1 MKKIDEVI
9 NNILVELDSEQ
20 AKYQQLYYNF
30 HNKEDEMAKFIHK
43 KMVALCEKIRRK
55 VKE

>member
-30 HNKEDEMAKFIHK
+30 HNKEDETAKFIHK